1 METRASYF
9 LVGVFVL
16 ALVTSLFG
24 FVVWLS
30 RFELQDQTTYYYVY
44 FKGAVTGLS
53 VGSTVRYRGVPVGTV
68 TDISIDA
75 DNVELIQV
83 TLSLKSQTPIKTDTV
98 ASLALQGIT
107 GLSFVQLSGGTRDSA
122 PLEPRPGKRRAT
134 IPSRPSAIEQVF
146 ENAPEL
152 LAQLGTVAVR
162 ASEVLSPEN
171 QKHISATLANLA
183 TFTGSLARSTDSI
196 DSIVDNTAAT
206 LADVRRTAAS
216 LEQLAA
222 QLATLST
229 ELGGDARKF
238 FADTSKLTRDAN
250 AVVGDVRKTAQAFE
264 RLANDLDRIVKDSG
278 TPIRD
283 FTSSGLYELSQFVS
297 EARTLVASLTRLAYQ
312 LERDPAR
319 FLFGDQQ
326 KGFDA
331 GAGAGRR

>member
-16 ALVTSLFG
+16 TLITSLFA

-30 RFELQDQTTYYYVY
+30 RFELQDETTYYYVY

-68 TDISIDA
+68 TDISIDSE
-75 DNVELIQV
+75 NVELIQV
-83 TLSLKSQTPIKTDTV
+83 TLAIKRDTPIKTDTI
-98 ASLALQGIT
+98 ASLQLQGIT
-107 GLSFVQLSGGTRDSA
+107 GLSFVQLSGGTRET
-122 PLEPRPGKRRAT
+122 PLLEPRPGKRRAT

-152 LAQLGTVAVR
+152 LAQIGSVAVR

-171 QKHISATLANLA
+171 QKHIAAILENLTVFTGALSRSSGSIEAIVNDSAA
-183 TFTGSLARSTDSI
+183 TF
-196 DSIVDNTAAT
+196 
-206 LADVRRTAAS
+206 ADVRRTAAS
-216 LEQLAA
+216 LEQLAV
-222 QLATLST
+222 QLTALSA
-229 ELGGDARKF
+229 ELGGDAKAF

-250 AVVGDVRKTAQAFE
+250 ATIADVRKTAQAFE
-264 RLANDLDRIVKDSG
+264 RLANDLDKIVRDSG
-278 TPIRD
+278 TPVRD
-283 FTSSGLYELSQFVS
+283 FTSSGLYELSQFIS
-297 EARTLVASLTRLAYQ
+297 EARILVASLTRLAYQ

-331 GAGAGRR
+331 GAGRR

>member
-30 RFELQDQTTYYYVY
+30 RYQAAEESTYYYVY
-44 FKGAVTGLS
+44 FDGAVTGLS

-68 TDISIDA
+68 SNIEIDSA
-75 DNVELIQV
+75 KVELIEV
-83 TLSLKSQTPIKTDTV
+83 TLALKRGTPIKTDTV
-98 ASLALQGIT
+98 ASLQLQGIT
-107 GLSFVQLSGGTRDSA
+107 GLSFVQLAGGTRGA
-122 PLEPRPGKRRAT
+122 PPLEPPPGKRRAT
-134 IPSRPSAIEQVF
+134 IPSRRSAIEQVF

-152 LAQLGTVAVR
+152 LAQLGAVAVR
-162 ASEVLSPEN
+162 AAEVLSPEN
-171 QKHISATLANLA
+171 QKQISAILRNVAVFSDTLAQSS
-183 TFTGSLARSTDSI
+183 GSI
-196 DSIVDNTAAT
+196 EGIVDDTAAT
-206 LADVRRTAAS
+206 LRDLRQTAGS
-216 LEQLAA
+216 LNQLAM
-222 QLATLST
+222 QLSGLSN
-229 ELGGDARKF
+229 ELGADAKNF
-238 FADTSKLTRDAN
+238 FADTAKLSRDAN
-250 AVVGDVRKTAQAFE
+250 ATVAEVQKTAKSFG
-264 RLANDLDRIVKDSG
+264 RLADDLDKIVAGSS

-326 KGFDA
+326 KGFEA
-331 GAGAGRR
+331 GKR

>member
-16 ALVTSLFG
+16 ALVTSLFA

-30 RFELQDQTTYYYVY
+30 RFELQEESTYYYVY
-44 FKGAVTGLS
+44 FRGSVAGLS

-83 TLSLKSQTPIKTDTV
+83 TLSLKRNTPVKTDTI
-98 ASLALQGIT
+98 ASLQMQGIT
-107 GLSFVQLSGGTRDSA
+107 GLSFVQLMGGTRDA
-122 PLEPRPGKRRAT
+122 PALEPRPGKRRAT
-134 IPSRPSAIEQVF
+134 IPSKPSAFEQVF

-152 LAQLGTVAVR
+152 LAQIGAVAVR

-171 QKHISATLANLA
+171 QKQIAAILENVAVFSGTL
-183 TFTGSLARSTDSI
+183 SRSSGAI
-196 DSIVDNTAAT
+196 ESIVDDTAAT
-206 LADVRRTAAS
+206 LSDLRRTAAS
-216 LEQLAA
+216 LD
-222 QLATLST
+222 QLATQLTHLSA
-229 ELGGDARKF
+229 ELGGDAKKF
-238 FADTSKLTRDAN
+238 FADTSQLARDAN
-250 AVVGDVRKTAQAFE
+250 ATIAEVRRTAKAFGN
-264 RLANDLDRIVKDSG
+264 LADDLDKIVASSS

-283 FTSSGLYELSQFVS
+283 FTSSGLYELSQFVA

-326 KGFDA
+326 KGFE
-331 GAGAGRR
+331 AGR